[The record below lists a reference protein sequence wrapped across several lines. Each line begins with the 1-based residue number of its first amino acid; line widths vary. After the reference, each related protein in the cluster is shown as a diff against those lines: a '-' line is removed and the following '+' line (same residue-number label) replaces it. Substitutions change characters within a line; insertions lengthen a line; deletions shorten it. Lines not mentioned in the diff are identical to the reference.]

1 MLFPPLGKW
10 NKSLVIPKPKPNPSN
25 PCAGTLLYIGHVES
39 LKKGVRVHSYYW
51 ERRRGSGNQ
60 LYSYKNQSRYTVL
73 DTYKQRIC
81 EINSD
86 GSEAR
91 LESGAQVKAYGHRQ
105 LCLAPIG
112 RVVKYA

>member
-1 MLFPPLGKW
+1 MLFPLLGKW
-10 NKSLVIPKPKPNPSN
+10 SKSLVIPKPKPNPSN

-73 DTYKQRIC
+73 GTYKQRIC

-91 LESGAQVKAYGHRQ
+91 FESDAQVKAYGRRQ
-105 LCLAPIG
+105 LCLVPIS